1 MKKLMLALVLTGCC
15 WSCKNEEKKVEKFKE
30 TSTISESF
38 DWLLGDWERT
48 NEQVG
53 KETFETWKKAGDN
66 EYQGFGF
73 TMQNLDTIWQ
83 EKIILINRHTG
94 WNFEVTG
101 KGESEPT
108 IFKIINIQGER
119 FDSENQENEFPK
131 IISYY
136 KEGDKL
142 KAVISGG
149 DIEIAFEFESV
160 KTQE

>member
-1 MKKLMLALVLTGCC
+1 MKKIMLSLVLISFC
-15 WSCKNEEKKVEKFKE
+15 WSCKDEEKKAEFIEE
-30 TSTISESF
+30 TSTTSISF

-53 KETFETWKKAGDN
+53 KETFETWKKAGAN

-73 TMQNLDTIWQ
+73 TLQNADTIWQ
-83 EKIILINRHTG
+83 EKIILIHRNTG

-108 IFKIINIQGER
+108 IFKIIHFRGER
-119 FDSENQENEFPK
+119 FDAENQENEFPK
-131 IISYY
+131 VISYY
-136 KEGDKL
+136 KEGHEL

-149 DIEIAFEFESV
+149 DIEIPFEFEPV
-160 KTQE
+160 IK